1 MELRRVT
8 VGVVDARGHAV
19 PMGSGPG
26 HVALAARGHPLRTAA
41 DVHRPAVSIFLTN
54 PSGTLVGFYLPR
66 LPRRLP
72 ILDIVI

>member
-26 HVALAARGHPLRTAA
+26 HVALVARGHPPRTAT
-41 DVHRPAVSIFLTN
+41 VMHRPAVSIFLTN
-54 PSGTLVGFYLPR
+54 PSETLVGFYLPK

-72 ILDIVI
+72 ILGIVI

>member
-8 VGVVDARGHAV
+8 VGVVYARGHAV

-26 HVALAARGHPLRTAA
+26 HVALVARGHPPGTAA

-54 PSGTLVGFYLPR
+54 PSGTNPFR
-66 LPRRLP
+66 LPRQLA
-72 ILDIVI
+72 ILGTVI